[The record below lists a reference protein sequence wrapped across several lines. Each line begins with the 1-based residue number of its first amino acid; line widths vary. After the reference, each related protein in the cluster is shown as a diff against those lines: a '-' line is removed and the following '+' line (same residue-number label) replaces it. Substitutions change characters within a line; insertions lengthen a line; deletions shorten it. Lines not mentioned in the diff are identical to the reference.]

1 MGTLLISS
9 WIPGRRDASGRVEAE
24 CGGSAI
30 RLSLQRKREILS
42 LSLSLSLWTHPVDHA
57 LSPDQGVVLD
67 YSGFDEVSDELDL
80 HGARPLLGRRV
91 LVIPLGRHRHGS
103 STQARHGVLPAFCV
117 ASADFE
123 RGWTRKSRFTQ
134 IRGVYIL
141 VSDIQKVGLGS
152 FILSPKPNKVRPL
165 VYSLKKA

>member
-9 WIPGRRDASGRVEAE
+9 WRPGRRDANGRVEAE
-24 CGGSAI
+24 CGGVSDPSVAPTKE
-30 RLSLQRKREILS
+30 RSP
-42 LSLSLSLWTHPVDHA
+42 LSLSLWTHPVDHA
-57 LSPDQGVVLD
+57 LGPDQGVVLD

-134 IRGVYIL
+134 IRGVYIF
-141 VSDIQKVGLGS
+141 VSFSTPVLRVFS
-152 FILSPKPNKVRPL
+152 EFSSR
-165 VYSLKKA
+165 

>member
-1 MGTLLISS
+1 MRGVSDPSVSPTKEKS
-9 WIPGRRDASGRVEAE
+9 
-24 CGGSAI
+24 
-30 RLSLQRKREILS
+30 S
-42 LSLSLSLWTHPVDHA
+42 LSLSLGTHPVDHA

-80 HGARPLLGRRV
+80 HGSRPLLGRRV

-123 RGWTRKSRFTQ
+123 QDQNNEPQ
-134 IRGVYIL
+134 IDLPANQRNIY
-141 VSDIQKVGLGS
+141 SETS
-152 FILSPKPNKVRPL
+152 FIGEARLSAP
-165 VYSLKKA
+165 